1 MSDIKVYTGVVIF
14 FSGKKGYGFIKW
26 ENQKDLFFHFSDI
39 IMNGYKT
46 LEKEDKVT
54 FKLGENRH
62 GVIKA
67 IEIEKLMVK

>member
-1 MSDIKVYTGVVIF
+1 MVKGKVKWF
-14 FSGKKGYGFIKW
+14 NDQKGFGFIKW
-26 ENQKDLFFHFSDI
+26 ENAKDIFFHFSDI

-46 LEKEDKVT
+46 LNKEDRIK

-67 IEIEKLMVK
+67 VEIEKL